1 MGNEG
6 CAINSDTASKLLH
19 PPLATACTLEE
30 EQHPEEE
37 LHPWKLNR
45 FSPFKVPFLRVWD
58 YFSGSQPDDTN
69 RMISRAPRRRLDTF
83 ESRKNSLT
91 VHVDHKIWRP
101 TPYISFTTSKEA
113 AQLLAESR
121 SERRRCQQTLTVVNP
136 NVRIKKGLPIL
147 DISAEMDYYEVQDP
161 YGMSNQYYKDHFLC
175 IWEVLEDEIVGHWKW
190 KDLDENPQWYEE
202 IIMPAFKAHEE
213 RMKMKSLDDEILGLS
228 SAMSKT
234 SRMFFTSYLKVQLI

>member
-1 MGNEG
+1 M
-6 CAINSDTASKLLH
+6 NSDTASKLLH
-19 PPLATACTLEE
+19 PPLTS
-30 EQHPEEE
+30 EEE

-58 YFSGSQPDDTN
+58 CFSGSRPNETN
-69 RMISRAPRRRLDTF
+69 CMKSRAPRERLDTF

-91 VHVDHKIWRP
+91 IHVNHKEWTP
-101 TPYISFTTSKEA
+101 TPYISFTTSKA
-113 AQLLAESR
+113 AVQLLAKDR
-121 SERRRCQQTLTVVNP
+121 TERRRRQQTLTVVNP

-147 DISAEMDYYEVQDP
+147 DISAEMDHYGVQDP

-175 IWEVLEDEIVGHWKW
+175 LWEVLEDEIVGHWEW
-190 KDLDENPQWYEE
+190 DDLVANARWYEE
-202 IIMPAFKAHEE
+202 IIMPAFKAHDA

-234 SRMFFTSYLKVQLI
+234 SRMCLISYLIVRYS